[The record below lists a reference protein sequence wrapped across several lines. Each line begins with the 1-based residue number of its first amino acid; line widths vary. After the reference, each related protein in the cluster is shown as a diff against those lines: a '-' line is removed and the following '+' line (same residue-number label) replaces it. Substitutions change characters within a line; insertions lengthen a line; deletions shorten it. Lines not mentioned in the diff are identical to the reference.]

1 MQVEWIFD
9 LHLFYTFEKGTEKMS
24 KRTEMINAFYDGYR
38 EDVRLE
44 ASRQGQLEFLTTM
57 HYIHRLVPKGSSI
70 LEVGAGTGRYSIALA
85 KEGHRVTA
93 VELAEGNLKLLREH
107 AKGIDNLLAFRD
119 DALDLS
125 RFNENRFDATLVLG
139 PMYHLYDHKDQ
150 LKALDEAIRVTK
162 PGGVIMTAFLSIHAI
177 MHNDYLQGNFVE
189 GCKENFTEDFCVKHF
204 TEQLFTGFYI
214 DEFEKL
220 FESLPVDH
228 LTTVATDGILELA
241 AMTKNFSMSDDD
253 FHMFTN
259 YHLHN
264 CEKREY
270 LGSSSHL
277 LHICKKAERK
287 TP

>member
-1 MQVEWIFD
+1 
-9 LHLFYTFEKGTEKMS
+9 MS
-24 KRTEMINAFYDGYR
+24 KRTEMINALYDGYR
-38 EDVRLE
+38 EDARLE

-57 HYIHRLVPKGSSI
+57 HYIHRLISKGASI

-93 VELAEGNLKLLREH
+93 VELTECNLKLLIEN
-107 AKGIDNLLAFRD
+107 AKGVDNLLAFRG

-125 RFNENRFDATLVLG
+125 RFDDNSFDAILVLG
-139 PMYHLYDHKDQ
+139 PMYHLYEHKDQ
-150 LKALDEAIRVTK
+150 LQALREAVRVTK

-177 MHNDYLQGNFVE
+177 MHNNYLQGNFAE
-189 GCKENFTEDFCVKHF
+189 GCEGNFTEDFCVKHF

-214 DEFEKL
+214 DEFEEL
-220 FESLPVDH
+220 FKDLPVDH

-241 AMTKNFSMSDDD
+241 SMTKNFSMSDGD
-253 FHMFTN
+253 FDTFAS

-277 LHICKKAERK
+277 LHVCKKGK
-287 TP
+287 HNDF